1 MFARPLYLNRLRK
14 YRDTEFIKVITG
26 VRRSGKTFLL
36 QMLKNDLLK
45 SGIAPEQ
52 IIDINFESMKYLK
65 LTEKEPFY
73 NYVMQRAV
81 SGKKMYLFF
90 DEVQRVNQWQDAVNS
105 FRIDLDADIY
115 ISGSNASLLSGELA
129 TLLTGRMVEI
139 PVYPLSFREYLLF
152 KQSTDKPDI
161 EFYRYINEG
170 GFPAAVLSP
179 DPEVKRTVIDGI
191 YSSILLKD
199 VTERAKIRDDQTLI
213 RLSQYLLS
221 EVGNQISANKI
232 AGVLKNEGF
241 KSANNVSISRYLHYL
256 TDAYLFHEAKRF
268 DIRGKNYLRSNSKYY
283 AIDLGLRN
291 TTLNKNY
298 KDNIGHQIENVVYL
312 ELLRRGYKV
321 DVGKD
326 GNQEIDF
333 VAKKGNEIEYY
344 QVTQQIPDN
353 SDREIQNLM
362 NISDNYKKTLITANR
377 MDVGEQNGIPIVHII
392 DWLLEE

>member
-1 MFARPLYLNRLRK
+1 MFERPLYLNRLRK
-14 YRDTEFIKVITG
+14 YCDTEFIKVITG

-45 SGIAPEQ
+45 SDVAPEQ
-52 IIDINFESMKYLK
+52 IIDINFESMKYSK

-105 FRIDLDADIY
+105 FRVDLDADIY
-115 ISGSNASLLSGELA
+115 ISGSNASLLSGEFA
-129 TLLTGRMVEI
+129 TLLTGRMIEI
-139 PVYPLSFREYLLF
+139 PVYPLSFKEYLLF
-152 KQSTDKPDI
+152 KRSTDNPDI

-179 DPEVKRTVIDGI
+179 DPEVKGTVIDGI

-241 KSANNVSISRYLHYL
+241 KSANNVSISKYLHYL

-333 VAKKGNEIEYY
+333 IAKKGNEIEYY

-353 SDREIQNLM
+353 SNREIQNLM

-377 MDVGEQNGIPIVHII
+377 MDIGEQNGIPIVHIV

>member
-1 MFARPLYLNRLRK
+1 MFERPLYLNRLRK

-45 SGIAPEQ
+45 NDVAPEQ
-52 IIDINFESMKYLK
+52 IIDINFESMKYSK

-73 NYVMQRAV
+73 NYVIQRAI

-105 FRIDLDADIY
+105 FRVDLNADIY

-139 PVYPLSFREYLLF
+139 PVYPLSFKEYLLF
-152 KQSTDKPDI
+152 KRSTDNPDI

-179 DPEVKRTVIDGI
+179 DPEVKGTVIDGI

-221 EVGNQISANKI
+221 EIGNQISANKI

-241 KSANNVSISRYLHYL
+241 KSANNVSISKYLHYL
-256 TDAYLFHEAKRF
+256 TDAYLFHEARRF

-291 TTLNKNY
+291 TTLNRNY

-333 VAKKGNEIEYY
+333 IAKKESETEYY

-353 SDREIQNLM
+353 SNREIQNLM

-377 MDVGEQNGIPIVHII
+377 MDVGEQNGIPIVHIV

>member
-1 MFARPLYLNRLRK
+1 MFERPLYLNRLRK

-45 SGIAPEQ
+45 NSIAPNQ
-52 IIDINFESMKYLK
+52 IIDINFESMKYSK
-65 LTEKEPFY
+65 LTEKEQFY

-105 FRIDLDADIY
+105 FRVDLDADIY

-139 PVYPLSFREYLLF
+139 PVYPLSFKEYLLF
-152 KQSTDKPDI
+152 KQSTDNPDI

-170 GFPAAVLSP
+170 GFPAVVLSP

-333 VAKKGNEIEYY
+333 AAKKGNEIEYY

-377 MDVGEQNGIPIVHII
+377 MDVGEQNGIPIIHIV

>member
-1 MFARPLYLNRLRK
+1 MVERPFYLNRLRK
-14 YRDTEFIKVITG
+14 YHDTEFVKVITG

-45 SGIAPEQ
+45 SDVAPEQ
-52 IIDINFESMKYLK
+52 IIDINFESMKYSK

-73 NYVMQRAV
+73 NYVIQRVV

-90 DEVQRVNQWQDAVNS
+90 DEVQRVNQWQDTVNS
-105 FRIDLDADIY
+105 FRVDLDADIY

-139 PVYPLSFREYLLF
+139 PVYPLLF
-152 KQSTDKPDI
+152 KRSTDNPDI

-179 DPEVKRTVIDGI
+179 NPEVKGTVIDGI

-213 RLSQYLLS
+213 RLPQYLLS
-221 EVGNQISANKI
+221 KVGNQISANKI

-241 KSANNVSISRYLHYL
+241 KSANNVSISKYLHYL

-312 ELLRRGYKV
+312 ELLRREYKV
-321 DVGKD
+321 DVGKN

-333 VAKKGNEIEYY
+333 IAKKEVRLNIIKLPNRF
-344 QVTQQIPDN
+344 QI
-353 SDREIQNLM
+353 
-362 NISDNYKKTLITANR
+362 
-377 MDVGEQNGIPIVHII
+377 IVIAKFKI
-392 DWLLEE
+392 

>member
-1 MFARPLYLNRLRK
+1 MFERPLYLNRLRK

-45 SGIAPEQ
+45 SDVAPEQ
-52 IIDINFESMKYLK
+52 IIDINFESMKYSK

-73 NYVMQRAV
+73 NYVIQRAV
-81 SGKKMYLFF
+81 SRKKMYLFF

-105 FRIDLDADIY
+105 FRVDLDADIY

-129 TLLTGRMVEI
+129 TLLTGRMVKI
-139 PVYPLSFREYLLF
+139 PVYPLSLKEYLLF
-152 KQSTDKPDI
+152 KRSTDNPDI

-179 DPEVKRTVIDGI
+179 DPEVKGTVIDGI

-241 KSANNVSISRYLHYL
+241 KSANNVSISKYLHYL

-333 VAKKGNEIEYY
+333 IAKKGSETEYY

-353 SDREIQNLM
+353 SNREIQNLM

-377 MDVGEQNGIPIVHII
+377 MDVGEQNGIPIVHIV

>member
-1 MFARPLYLNRLRK
+1 
-14 YRDTEFIKVITG
+14 
-26 VRRSGKTFLL
+26 
-36 QMLKNDLLK
+36 
-45 SGIAPEQ
+45 
-52 IIDINFESMKYLK
+52 
-65 LTEKEPFY
+65 
-73 NYVMQRAV
+73 
-81 SGKKMYLFF
+81 
-90 DEVQRVNQWQDAVNS
+90 
-105 FRIDLDADIY
+105 
-115 ISGSNASLLSGELA
+115 
-129 TLLTGRMVEI
+129 MVEI
-139 PVYPLSFREYLLF
+139 PIYPLSFKEYLLF
-152 KQSTDKPDI
+152 KQSTDNPDI

-179 DPEVKRTVIDGI
+179 DPEVKETVIDGI

-291 TTLNKNY
+291 TTLNKSY

-326 GNQEIDF
+326 GSQEIDF
-333 VAKKGNEIEYY
+333 IAKKGNEIEYY

>member
-1 MFARPLYLNRLRK
+1 MFERPLYLNRLRK

-52 IIDINFESMKYLK
+52 IIDINFESMKYSK

-105 FRIDLDADIY
+105 FRVDLDADIY

-139 PVYPLSFREYLLF
+139 PVYPLSFKEYLLF
-152 KQSTDKPDI
+152 KQSTDNPDI

-179 DPEVKRTVIDGI
+179 DPEVKGTVIDGI

-213 RLSQYLLS
+213 RLSQYL
-221 EVGNQISANKI
+221 
-232 AGVLKNEGF
+232 
-241 KSANNVSISRYLHYL
+241 
-256 TDAYLFHEAKRF
+256 
-268 DIRGKNYLRSNSKYY
+268 Y
-283 AIDLGLRN
+283 AAI
-291 TTLNKNY
+291 
-298 KDNIGHQIENVVYL
+298 
-312 ELLRRGYKV
+312 
-321 DVGKD
+321 
-326 GNQEIDF
+326 
-333 VAKKGNEIEYY
+333 
-344 QVTQQIPDN
+344 
-353 SDREIQNLM
+353 
-362 NISDNYKKTLITANR
+362 
-377 MDVGEQNGIPIVHII
+377 
-392 DWLLEE
+392 